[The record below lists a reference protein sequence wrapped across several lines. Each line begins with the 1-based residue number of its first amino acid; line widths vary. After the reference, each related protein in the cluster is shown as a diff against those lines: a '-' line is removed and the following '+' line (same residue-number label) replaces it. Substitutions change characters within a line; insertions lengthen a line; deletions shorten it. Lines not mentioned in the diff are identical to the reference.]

1 MNIAIVTGAISGN
14 LVVVDFDSELIARM
28 FFPKLDELIKSTFV
42 VKTSRGYHIYF
53 RLSCPIE
60 TTGISFYRPGEKDD
74 KGRAKAYQSVSIK
87 AEGGYVVAPG
97 SLHPSGATYQ
107 ILNDVEPLH
116 VDDAPEFI
124 SKLKRQAK
132 KIAKENEWSLEPN
145 PRVEKDPES
154 TWEYVKLLPKLERLV
169 GDALTRAGGELFGP
183 HPLHGSATGKNFHVN
198 IDRQV
203 WYCFRCQAGGGVL
216 SWLAVKHGLL
226 DCSEAGKIPKKL
238 FPDLYKKIQEEYG
251 IAPPVS
257 EEDKVFKESMITGTK
272 IIEEIWN
279 PETQAPRF
287 VVYDT
292 ATNTY
297 EYQQTISEGEQD
309 IYPFPLEPG
318 EERSVGLPQGVM
330 EYGDITTLRKEMLA
344 WALEQYDPVS
354 NGELFE
360 FIVNLSLTSWITDWQ
375 EIFAEKFLP
384 IIQAVGPSET
394 GKKRLLTV
402 ARYLFYRSVYA
413 LKTTKIPSLFRLLA
427 KWRGTLVLDEA
438 DLDDSTLSAEFVQ
451 YVNSRADGVPV
462 TRFNSEDDTNKWFY
476 SFGYT
481 ILAMRKPFADDGAQ
495 SRCIKFQT
503 EGTNK
508 PADIDL
514 IPPLEWAKKGEEL
527 RQKLM
532 MFRMRHLIK
541 PQVFPTQ
548 FSVEGVNSFR
558 AREAVLMLNALSQED
573 PALMQDLAKITRL
586 QDKRMIEERATSMEG
601 LILNTVYGWINDDDM
616 EAVRHRT
623 GWYLTKTH
631 QSAKSEETW
640 SEPLTLKK
648 LVETFNDSIS
658 ASELARFWRGLG
670 QQTLDQ
676 HRVQGKRFRG
686 ILLISNL
693 PRIQKEFRK
702 YVVDAEDVLNRF
714 TQSLEAFDAKSD
726 TRLHTA
732 GTKSYFDDANIN
744 GDKA

>member
-1 MNIAIVTGAISGN
+1 MNIAVVTGAVSGN

-28 FFPKLDELIKSTFV
+28 FFPKLDELIKSTLV

-53 RLSCPIE
+53 RLPCPIE
-60 TTGISFYRPGEKDD
+60 TTGIAFYRAGEKDD
-74 KGRAKAYQSVSIK
+74 KGRPKAYQSVSIK

-97 SLHPSGATYQ
+97 STHPSGAVYQ
-107 ILNDVEPLH
+107 IVNDVEPLH
-116 VDDAPEFI
+116 IDDAPEFI

-154 TWEYVKLLPKLERLV
+154 TWEYVKLLPKLEELV
-169 GDALTRAGGELFGP
+169 GDGLTRAGGELFGP

-203 WYCFRCQAGGGVL
+203 WYCFRCQSGGGVL
-216 SWLAVKHGLL
+216 SWLAVKHGML
-226 DCSEAGKIPKKL
+226 DCSEASKIPKKL
-238 FPDLYKKIQEEYG
+238 FPDIYKRIQEEYG
-251 IAPPVS
+251 ISPPVS

-279 PETQAPRF
+279 PEMQSPRF

-292 ATNTY
+292 VANTY
-297 EYQQTISEGEQD
+297 EYQQTVTEGEQE
-309 IYPFPLEPG
+309 IYPVPFEPG
-318 EERSVGLPQGVM
+318 EERSVCLPQGVM
-330 EYGDITTLRKEMLA
+330 EYGDITTLRKEMLE
-344 WALEQYDPVS
+344 WALKQYDPVS
-354 NGELFE
+354 NGALFE
-360 FIVNLSLTSWITDWQ
+360 HIVNLSLTSWITEWQ
-375 EIFAEKFLP
+375 EGFVEKFLP

-402 ARYLFYRSVYA
+402 ARFLFYRSVYA

-462 TRFNSEDDTNKWFY
+462 TRFNSEEDANKWFY
-476 SFGYT
+476 SFGFT

-514 IPPLEWAKKGEEL
+514 IPPLEWAKQGEEL

-532 MFRMRHLIK
+532 MFRLRHLIK
-541 PQVFPTQ
+541 PRVFPTQ
-548 FSVEGVNSFR
+548 VSAEGVNSFR
-558 AREAVLMLNALSQED
+558 PREGALMINALGEED
-573 PALMQDLAKITRL
+573 PGLKRDLDANIRL
-586 QDKRMIEERATSMEG
+586 QDKRMVEERATSMEG
-601 LILNTVYGWINDDDM
+601 LILNTVYGWINDDDV
-616 EAVRHRT
+616 EPIRHKT
-623 GWYLTKTH
+623 GWYLIKSGR
-631 QSAKSEETW
+631 SAKSDEEW
-640 SEPLTLKK
+640 EAPLCLKTL
-648 LVETFNDSIS
+648 VGAFNDSVS
-658 ASELARFWRGLG
+658 AAEIARYWRGLG

-676 HRVQGKRFRG
+676 HRIQGKRYRG

-693 PRIQKEFRK
+693 PRVQKEFRK
-702 YVVDAEDVLNRF
+702 YVVEAEDVLNRF
-714 TQSLEAFDAKSD
+714 TQGLEKFDTKSD
-726 TRLHTA
+726 TKLDAA
-732 GTKSYFDDANIN
+732 GTKSYFEDVNIN
-744 GDKA
+744 GGKV